1 MSDFQRRDFLKAVT
15 LTVDFAPII
24 KTQPVSR
31 TALPMATVTF
41 MAAAVANPAIS
52 KIQWEVNNG
61 TGWQPLTGQTA
72 ATLRLTATTAL
83 SGMQYRVVF
92 TNCVGSTTSS
102 AATLMVS
109 SAPIVTVEPLSQVAL
124 VGQTVTVT
132 AAATVANGAPPAIVQ
147 WQVSS
152 DGGRTWSNMSGQ
164 THTALTLSAAADLD
178 GNEYRAIFS
187 NTGGSTATEHAMLY
201 IIG

>member
-1 MSDFQRRDFLKAVT
+1 MSDFQHRDFLKAVT

-24 KTQPVSR
+24 KAQPESR

-41 MAAAVANPAIS
+41 TAAAVANPAIS
-52 KIQWEVNNG
+52 KIQWEVNSG

-72 ATLRLTATTAL
+72 ATLRLTATAAL
-83 SGMQYRVVF
+83 SGTQYRAVF
-92 TNCVGSTTSS
+92 TNSVGNTTSN
-102 AATLMVS
+102 AATLIVR
-109 SAPIVTVEPLSQVAL
+109 SAPIVTVEPLSEAAL
-124 VGQTVTVT
+124 VGQTVTFT
-132 AAATVANGAPPAIVQ
+132 AAAAVANGTPPATVQ

-152 DGGRTWSNMSGQ
+152 DGGRIWSNLSEQ

-178 GNEYRAIFS
+178 GNEYRAVFT

-201 IIG
+201 II